1 MAEFT
6 AAGKPRK
13 RRPGAGRPTKHGEGT
28 RSIRVAMSISTEL
41 VSTIPNLQRVLDYW
55 EDDYTAAGENSARHH
70 FLKQCLRKSEFLG
83 FDS

>member
-1 MAEFT
+1 
-6 AAGKPRK
+6 
-13 RRPGAGRPTKHGEGT
+13 
-28 RSIRVAMSISTEL
+28 MSISTEL